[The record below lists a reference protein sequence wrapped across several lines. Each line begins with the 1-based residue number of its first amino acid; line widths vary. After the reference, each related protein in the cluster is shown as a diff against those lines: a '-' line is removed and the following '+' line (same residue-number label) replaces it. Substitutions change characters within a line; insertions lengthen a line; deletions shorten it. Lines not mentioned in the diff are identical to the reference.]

1 MKTQGSGEP
10 VVLVHGLWLSGWAM
24 GYLARRLRAAGFRP
38 YRFSYPSVRGS
49 LRANAAALRHFSDT
63 IAGSK
68 IHFVGHSLGGVV
80 IQTMMAYCPPP
91 RPGRIVTICS
101 PHRGSRAAETLS
113 HRRLGRCLLGAS
125 MADLLRGESPPAP
138 SRTREIGLIMGNLP
152 IGAGRLFRGL
162 ERPNDGVV
170 SLSEMQWP
178 GARDQVV
185 LHVMH
190 SGMLVSRAAAAAAAQ
205 FLRKGHF

>member
-1 MKTQGSGEP
+1 MKTKGSGEP

-38 YRFSYPSVRGS
+38 YQFSYPSVRGS
-49 LRANAAALRHFSDT
+49 LRSNATALRRFSDT
-63 IAGSK
+63 IPGST

-80 IQTMMAYCPPP
+80 IQTMMACSTPP

-101 PHRGSRAAETLS
+101 PHRGSRAAQMLS
-113 HRRLGRCLLGAS
+113 RRRLGRRLLGAS
-125 MADLLRGESPPAP
+125 MADLLHDESPPETP
-138 SRTREIGLIMGNLP
+138 CKREVGLIMGDLP
-152 IGAGRLFRGL
+152 IGAGRLLHGL

-170 SLSEMQWP
+170 SVSEMHWP
-178 GARDQVV
+178 GAHDQIV

-190 SGMLVSRAAAAAAAQ
+190 SGMLVSPAAAAAAAR
-205 FLRKGHF
+205 FLRDGHF